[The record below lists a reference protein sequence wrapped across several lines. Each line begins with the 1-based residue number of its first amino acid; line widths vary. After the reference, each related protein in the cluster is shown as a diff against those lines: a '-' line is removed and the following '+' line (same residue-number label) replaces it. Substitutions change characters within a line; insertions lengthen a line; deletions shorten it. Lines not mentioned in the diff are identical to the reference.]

1 MNSEFRHY
9 FAGLKSEEP
18 AASIQEPRWEETQ
31 TLARRLVTEGK
42 VEGALRLVEQEPARR
57 KRWDLLLLTA
67 LLRES
72 LGDWSLAM
80 ESFEVVAD
88 KLMAAG
94 DEAGVRLLL
103 DKLLSPEPSS
113 AAVRFLHFLARREA
127 TDSERI
133 RLLED
138 AIAIRPGDPELHG
151 EIAAAL
157 ERAGDD
163 GRAREHRIRSC
174 ELSLELGHPDRV
186 PDDLLRLIEEDLPA
200 QPARIGRIL
209 LRYASLVPW
218 IESEP
223 FLDLA
228 LPGLAKG
235 ASGQLQWRDLAPLA
249 ARVPATPKARE
260 LFGRYLRMVVAREPD
275 PDAILAGS
283 GALDPAHPID
293 AVGARLPNI
302 LLLPPG
308 AHIAHTS
315 WGIGRVRSSDGD
327 SLMVEFPGRQGHK
340 MSFAMASRSLDRLP
354 DDGLRVLAIEDRA
367 KLAALARAG
376 DPDVL
381 VRALR
386 DAGGTATQAQLK
398 PRLEAALPGFD
409 WSGYWKAVKEKLKSE
424 RGLDASEAYR
434 QVYRL
439 AAEGAAPAQAALPQL
454 TPRGAADGLALIRRM
469 RKDHA
474 EEESRLREHALP
486 FVMRWAA
493 DASLDPPARA
503 QALCYG
509 ISWEGLDAR
518 EGQLLLED
526 LIREGLSPDDL
537 TLSVNQDQLLELSV
551 GSNREEEF
559 LWRAMES
566 RLPRIRERARTRLRE
581 LLGDRYAKAI
591 ETRISR
597 GIDAPI
603 LATRLI
609 EHFAT
614 KPRDPGAPTAAT
626 LFIGTAR
633 LLERELPEG
642 LPERL
647 SALLAEG
654 GPLRTSIQ
662 QHALDEDTRST
673 VENLVL
679 HWSGSERRITPLL
692 ETLRGIGM
700 AELADDFEARRKR
713 RAETLLQGKSVD
725 DLDTRFTIM
734 SRPTYDRLETELK
747 RLALDL
753 KTTIPAAIEK
763 ARQLGDLRENA
774 EYEAAKQKQ
783 ANTAARVQEL
793 ITTLE
798 RTKLLDT
805 IEIDASRVG
814 PGTEAALS
822 PLDQGESAVTYWV
835 LGEGDA
841 GFAPNALSYRAPL
854 ARPLLGKSVGSE
866 VVLELPQG
874 PRRYRVESIVKR
886 VP

>member
-1 MNSEFRHY
+1 MDTEFRHY
-9 FAGLKSEEP
+9 LAGLKGDEP
-18 AASIQEPRWEETQ
+18 AASVRAPRWEETQ
-31 TLARRLVTEGK
+31 ALARRLVTENK

-72 LGDWSLAM
+72 LGEWSLAM

-94 DEAGVRLLL
+94 DEAGVRLMLE
-103 DKLLSPEPSS
+103 KLLSPEPST

-127 TDSERI
+127 SDPERI

-138 AIAIRPGDPELHG
+138 AIAIRPGDHELHA
-151 EIAAAL
+151 EIATAL
-157 ERAGDD
+157 ERMGDPE
-163 GRAREHRIRSC
+163 RAREHRVKAA
-174 ELSLELGHPDRV
+174 ELSLELGHPERV
-186 PDDLLRLIEEDLPA
+186 SDDLLRLVEEDLPA
-200 QPARIGRIL
+200 QPARVGRIV
-209 LRYASLVPW
+209 LRFASLVSW

-228 LPGLAKG
+228 LPGLTKSAG
-235 ASGQLQWRDLAPLA
+235 GQFTWKDLAPVA
-249 ARVPATPKARE
+249 ARVPATPKGRE
-260 LFGRYLRMVVAREPD
+260 LFGRYLRVVVAREAD

-283 GALDPAHPID
+283 GALDPAQAID
-293 AVGARLPNI
+293 AVAARLPNI

-308 AHIAHTS
+308 AHVAHTS
-315 WGIGRVRSSDGD
+315 WGIGRVRSSDGE
-327 SLMVEFPGRQGHK
+327 SLTLEFAGRQGHK

-354 DDGLRVLAIEDRA
+354 DDGLRVLAIEDGPKLTSLA
-367 KLAALARAG
+367 KAG
-376 DPDVL
+376 SPEVL

-409 WSGYWKAVKEKLKSE
+409 WSGYWKQVKDKLKSE
-424 RGLDASEAYR
+424 RRLDASEAYR
-434 QVYRL
+434 QIYRL
-439 AAEGAAPAQAALPQL
+439 APEGAAPVQAVLPQL
-454 TPRGAADGLALIRRM
+454 TPRGSADGLALIRRM
-469 RKDHA
+469 LKDHA
-474 EEESRLREHALP
+474 DEEARIREHALP
-486 FVMRWAA
+486 FVTRWAA
-493 DASLDPPARA
+493 DENLDPPARA
-503 QALCYG
+503 QALCYAL
-509 ISWEGLDAR
+509 SWEGLDR
-518 EGQLLLED
+518 GEGQLILED
-526 LIREGLSPDDL
+526 LIQEGLGPDDL
-537 TLSVNQDQLLELSV
+537 TLSVNQDQLLDLSV
-551 GSNREEEF
+551 GSRREEDF

-566 RLPRIRERARTRLRE
+566 RLPRIRERARKRLRE
-581 LLGDRYAKAI
+581 LLGDRYSKAI
-591 ETRISR
+591 ETRVSR
-597 GIDAPI
+597 GVDAPI
-603 LATRLI
+603 LASRLI
-609 EHFAT
+609 EHYAS
-614 KPRDPGAPTAAT
+614 KPNDPGAPNPAA
-626 LFIGTAR
+626 LFLGAAR
-633 LLERELPEG
+633 LLERDLPEG

-654 GPLRTSIQ
+654 GALPELIQ
-662 QHALDEDTRST
+662 QHPLDEDERAS
-673 VENLVL
+673 VENLIL
-679 HWSGSERRITPLL
+679 HWGGSERRMTPLL
-692 ETLRGIGM
+692 DILRSMGM
-700 AELADDFEARRKR
+700 GDVVEAFEAKRKR
-713 RAETLLQGKSVD
+713 RAEILLAGRSVD

-734 SRPTYDRLETELK
+734 SRPTYDRLEAELK
-747 RLALDL
+747 RLALEL
-753 KTTIPAAIEK
+753 RTTIPAAIEK

-783 ANTAARVQEL
+783 ANTATRVQEL

-814 PGTEAALS
+814 AGTEAVLA
-822 PLDQGESAVTYWV
+822 PLDQGESQLTYWV

-874 PRRYRVESIVKR
+874 PRRFRVESIVKR